1 MKKKLALLLMCVI
14 MCCAIVATTLVA
26 CTDDTWTFKVEGV
39 VGYSDAIVDEAN
51 KTVSF
56 AVQSSINS
64 FDLNN
69 IKVPATLSYTVK
81 NAAKEAVTG
90 NTILL
95 NPGDNT
101 YYMTFKGEVEVSGK
115 KYPVDV
121 EWTIKIKRLTSE
133 LTISNVEIATFETA
147 YTVGEAFKG
156 GKIKLTYADDST
168 VLVDIYPVMVTGFD
182 TSKPGSYNVTI
193 KYDEYTFERTIN
205 VISEDIGELED
216 VTPTVITKIDSAL
229 DTFARF
235 AAYMA
240 SGETEGNTF
249 NSYKND
255 FLATLNDNKAEM
267 KSFLEYLGVT
277 DANIAGMSTIADKVA
292 PIVKKIA
299 TVANNGG
306 ENYEQLYAQE
316 FIAEIQGVAKDILG
330 MFSSSQLTLASEKI
344 LNWSLGQQLI
354 DKEDYI
360 EYTTPITD
368 ATIKAKVIAQF
379 EMWTDGDYRD
389 MPLNKNDIFVYISNA
404 DNILNYIANIDS
416 KKVSTIV
423 STLVKIFTMDDL
435 TPDNI
440 LNIGAVN
447 LKNTINYIGEI
458 ISGVDNSL
466 VDTRSMITC
475 LTKIFRF
482 VGDSGNNMQV
492 FDLIS
497 KSDILDTKL
506 VKIFGE
512 VLTNLSSDNVLEIVD
527 LAKDFINENNIDYD
541 AAYGNVLHYAG
552 RLIVPVIDKYYPSE
566 QFNSQINEFC
576 SIFADIFNSIEGYE
590 SADKNEIS
598 KAITGSYKLIY
609 DASKKETLTKTEQA
623 ELYKGVIEFLSEIN
637 IESNPIRV
645 TNYYETLLLPTN
657 MTESDFFE
665 YLNMKH
671 SIYCSDS
678 EFGQIELEFSTD
690 ICKGIDLTKAGSQ
703 TMTIKVDKYVT
714 TMKFY
719 FVDDT
724 NKGDFN
730 YQMGGIY
737 GYENVRFPL
746 NYTHDNDGNSQSIP
760 LRLRLI
766 NRDENITYSL
776 NTYTDNIKFHGLDTS
791 STGHKKAIVEY
802 TDWLFGTV
810 YYPLD
815 YIVYDPES
823 LNVEQQD
830 IYIDDFYLGISD
842 KLTGRLYTYY
852 DSGDSEYKDLPDNIF
867 SHLKKDAVGRY
878 TDTVTYKGK
887 SYEITYY
894 VRDIAWYLRD
904 RLRYDYNSIVAVG
917 ANEGE
922 MKFRIAGN
930 TASLAEI
937 NAWLAERNFGSIY
950 VDGFDSSAPGYH
962 YSELYFKYTD
972 GKTMRL
978 NSFDYDVDFDYEIDI
993 DYFQRQNEY
1002 ADDGSFKYYASNILT
1017 DTDINYLTKGIYDGF
1032 DITIKVENSNGYTY
1046 NETYSLSDLM
1056 AMITEK
1062 YGNAHIEIKDGTLF
1076 LYGGNEIVGARNYTY
1091 ISDKDA
1097 VTPREYRLNNSYYT
1111 VQKGGMLEKVYFTV
1125 YLGSEDIEYAVY
1137 NYNYP
1142 ITPEQITGI
1151 DFNQIGTQDGI
1162 VTINGIDYNISIRV
1176 YY

>member
-1 MKKKLALLLMCVI
+1 MKKKLVLLLMCVI
-14 MCCAIVATTLVA
+14 LCCAIVATTLVA

-69 IKVPATLSYTVK
+69 IKAPATLSYTVK

-133 LTISNVEIATFETA
+133 LTISSVEIATFETA

-156 GKIKLTYADDST
+156 GKIKLTYADEST

-216 VTPTVITKIDSAL
+216 VTPSVISQIDSAL
-229 DTFARF
+229 DTFARL
-235 AAYMA
+235 AAYMV
-240 SGETEGNTF
+240 SGETEGATF
-249 NSYKND
+249 DSYKND

-299 TVANNGG
+299 TVANSGG
-306 ENYEQLYAQE
+306 ENYEQLYTQE

-330 MFSSSQLTLASEKI
+330 MFSSSQLTLASEKV
-344 LNWSLGQQLI
+344 LNWALGNTLI
-354 DKEDYI
+354 TEAEYKEYI
-360 EYTTPITD
+360 TPITD
-368 ATIKAKVIAQF
+368 ATIKAKVLTQF
-379 EMWTDGDYRD
+379 EKWTDGDYRD
-389 MPLNKNDIFVYISNA
+389 MPLNKNDIFVYISNV
-404 DNILNYIANIDS
+404 NNQLNYIANIDS
-416 KKVSTIV
+416 KKISTIA
-423 STLVKIFTMDDL
+423 STLTKIFTMEDL

-458 ISGVDNSL
+458 ICGVDNNL
-466 VDTRSMITC
+466 VDTRAMITC
-475 LTKIFRF
+475 LNKIFSF
-482 VGDSGNNMQV
+482 VGDSGNNIQV
-492 FDLIS
+492 FDIIS

-506 VKIFGE
+506 VKIVGE
-512 VLTNLSSDNVLEIVD
+512 VLTNLTSDNVLEIVD
-527 LAKDFINENNIDYD
+527 LAKDFINENDIDYD

-552 RLIVPVIDKYYPSE
+552 RLIVPVIEKYYPSE

-576 SIFADIFNSIEGYE
+576 SIFADIFNSIANYE

-598 KAITGSYKLIY
+598 KAVTGAYKLIY
-609 DASKKETLTKTEQA
+609 DASKKESLTKTEQA
-623 ELYKGVIEFLSEIN
+623 ELYNGVLELLSEIS
-637 IESNPIRV
+637 IESNPIHIN
-645 TNYYETLLLPTN
+645 NYYDDTILLPSN
-657 MTESDFFE
+657 MTESEFFE
-665 YLNMKH
+665 YLNMRH

-719 FVDDT
+719 FVDDS
-724 NKGDFN
+724 NKGEFILAPD
-730 YQMGGIY
+730 GIY
-737 GYENVRFPL
+737 LNHVNVRFAL
-746 NYTHDNDGNSQSIP
+746 NSDPNGQRASII
-760 LRLRLI
+760 RIRLI
-766 NRDENITYSL
+766 NRNNNIEYATEPNWKNARY
-776 NTYTDNIKFHGLDTS
+776 IGVDTK
-791 STGHKKAIVEY
+791 STGQKKAVLEY
-802 TDWLFGTV
+802 TDWVFGTV
-810 YYPLD
+810 YYPID
-815 YIVYDPES
+815 YIVYDPEN
-823 LNVEQQD
+823 LKVEREY
-830 IYIDDFYLGISD
+830 IYIDSFYLGISA
-842 KLTGRLYTYY
+842 KLTGRMHITY
-852 DSGDSEYKDLPDNIF
+852 DSGDGEEKDLPDNIF
-867 SHLKKDAVGRY
+867 SHLKKDTVGRY
-878 TDTVTYKGK
+878 TGTITYKDK
-887 SYEITYY
+887 SYKVSYY
-894 VRDIAWYLRD
+894 VRDAAWYFRNNM
-904 RLRYDYNSIVAVG
+904 RYDYNSIVAVG
-917 ANEGE
+917 ANEDE
-922 MKFRIAGN
+922 LIFRIAGN
-930 TASLAEI
+930 NATLAQI
-937 NAWLAERNFGSIY
+937 NAWLAERNLGSIY
-950 VDGFDSSAPGYH
+950 VDGFDSSAPGYYH
-962 YSELYFKYTD
+962 SELYFKYTD

-978 NSFDYDVDFDYEIDI
+978 DSFEYEVDFDYEIDI

-1017 DTDINYLTKGIYDGF
+1017 NTDIDNLMKGNYDGF
-1032 DITIKVENSNGYTY
+1032 DITIKVENSNGYSH

-1056 AMITEK
+1056 AKITEK

-1076 LYGGNEIVGARNYTY
+1076 LYGDNEIVGARNYTY

-1111 VQKGGMLEKVYFTV
+1111 VQQGEMLKEIYFTV

-1137 NYNYP
+1137 NYKYP

>member
-39 VGYSDAIVDEAN
+39 IGYSDAIVDEAN

-277 DANIAGMSTIADKVA
+277 DANITGMSTIADKVA

-306 ENYEQLYAQE
+306 ENYEQLYTQE

-416 KKVSTIV
+416 KKVSTII

-492 FDLIS
+492 FDIIS

-512 VLTNLSSDNVLEIVD
+512 VLMNITGDNILEIID
-527 LAKDFINENNIDYD
+527 LVSALLYEALVPGGGSNYD
-541 AAYGNVLHYAG
+541 VASGNFMHYLS
-552 RLIVPVIDKYYPSE
+552 RLIVPVIDKYYPSG
-566 QFNSQINEFC
+566 QFSTQINEFC

-657 MTESDFFE
+657 MTESDFYE
-665 YLNMKH
+665 YLNMRH

-678 EFGQIELEFSTD
+678 EFVQIELEFSTD

-719 FVDDT
+719 FVDDS
-724 NKGDFN
+724 NKDEFN
-730 YQMGGIY
+730 IAPGGILY
-737 GYENVRFPL
+737 NYVSVRFAL
-746 NYTHDNDGNSQSIP
+746 NSDPNDHHASIWSM
-760 LRLRLI
+760 RLI
-766 NRDENITYSL
+766 NRNDNVNYTIDL
-776 NTYTDNIKFHGLDTS
+776 NWNTAKYIGVDTKT
-791 STGHKKAIVEY
+791 TGQKKAIVEY
-802 TDWLFGTV
+802 TDRLFGTV
-810 YYPLD
+810 YFPID
-815 YIVYDPES
+815 YIVYDPE
-823 LNVEQQD
+823 NPKVEREY
-830 IYIDDFYLGISD
+830 IYIDSFYLGISA
-842 KLTGRLYTYY
+842 KLTGRMHITY
-852 DSGDSEYKDLPDNIF
+852 DSEDGEEKDLPDNIF

-878 TDTVTYKGK
+878 TDTVTYKDK
-887 SYEITYY
+887 SYKVSYY
-894 VRDIAWYLRD
+894 VRDAAWYFRD
-904 RLRYDYNSIVAVG
+904 NMYYDYNSIVAVG

-950 VDGFDSSAPGYH
+950 VDGFDSSAPGYYH
-962 YSELYFKYTD
+962 SELYFKYTD

-1032 DITIKVENSNGYTY
+1032 DITIKVENSN
-1046 NETYSLSDLM
+1046 L
-1056 AMITEK
+1056 
-1062 YGNAHIEIKDGTLF
+1062 
-1076 LYGGNEIVGARNYTY
+1076 
-1091 ISDKDA
+1091 
-1097 VTPREYRLNNSYYT
+1097 
-1111 VQKGGMLEKVYFTV
+1111 Q
-1125 YLGSEDIEYAVY
+1125 
-1137 NYNYP
+1137 
-1142 ITPEQITGI
+1142 
-1151 DFNQIGTQDGI
+1151 
-1162 VTINGIDYNISIRV
+1162 
-1176 YY
+1176 

>member
-39 VGYSDAIVDEAN
+39 IGYSDAIVDEAN

-306 ENYEQLYAQE
+306 ENYEQLYTQE

-416 KKVSTIV
+416 KKVSTII
-423 STLVKIFTMDDL
+423 STLVKIFTVDDL

-466 VDTRSMITC
+466 VDTRSMIAC
-475 LTKIFRF
+475 INKIFRF
-482 VGDSGNNMQV
+482 VGDSGNNIQV
-492 FDLIS
+492 FDIIF

-506 VKIFGE
+506 VKIVGE

-598 KAITGSYKLIY
+598 KAISGSYKLIY

-623 ELYKGVIEFLSEIN
+623 ELYKGVIKFLSEIN

-657 MTESDFFE
+657 MTESDFYE
-665 YLNMKH
+665 YLNMRH

-719 FVDDT
+719 FVDDS
-724 NKGDFN
+724 NKDEFN
-730 YQMGGIY
+730 IAPGGILY
-737 GYENVRFPL
+737 NYVSVRFAL
-746 NYTHDNDGNSQSIP
+746 NSDPNDHHASIWSM
-760 LRLRLI
+760 RLI
-766 NRDENITYSL
+766 NRNDNVNYTIDL
-776 NTYTDNIKFHGLDTS
+776 NWNTAKYIGVDTKT
-791 STGHKKAIVEY
+791 TGQKKAIVEY
-802 TDWLFGTV
+802 TDRLFGTV
-810 YYPLD
+810 YFPID
-815 YIVYDPES
+815 YIVYDPE
-823 LNVEQQD
+823 NPKVEREY
-830 IYIDDFYLGISD
+830 IYIDSFYLGISA
-842 KLTGRLYTYY
+842 KLTGRMHITY
-852 DSGDSEYKDLPDNIF
+852 DSEDGEEKDLPDNIF

-878 TDTVTYKGK
+878 TDTVTYKDK
-887 SYEITYY
+887 SYKVSYY
-894 VRDIAWYLRD
+894 VRDAAWYFRD
-904 RLRYDYNSIVAVG
+904 NMYYDYNSIVAVG
-917 ANEGE
+917 ANQGDVI
-922 MKFRIAGN
+922 FRIAGN
-930 TASLAEI
+930 TATLAEI
-937 NAWLAERNFGSIY
+937 NAWLAERNLGSIY
-950 VDGFDSSAPGYH
+950 IEDFDSSAPGYH

-1002 ADDGSFKYYASNILT
+1002 ADDGSSKYYESNILT
-1017 DTDINYLTKGIYDGF
+1017 DTDIDNLTKGNYDGF
-1032 DITIKVENSNGYTY
+1032 DITIKVENSNGNFY

-1062 YGNAHIEIKDGTLF
+1062 YGNAHIKIKDGTLF
-1076 LYGGNEIVGARNYTY
+1076 LYGGNKIVGGKNYRY
-1091 ISDKDA
+1091 ITDKDA
-1097 VTPREYRLNNSYYT
+1097 ATPREYRLNSQYYT
-1111 VQKGGMLEKVYFTV
+1111 VQQGGMLEKVYFTV